1 MKRKTKIIIAS
12 TAVAAVLGVG
22 LYSATTSAVGSYK
35 RFGGHMGPMGGQV
48 ADKIFDEF
56 DTNKD
61 GKLTRQEIEAYR
73 KKNFSKHDANGD
85 GKLALEEFQGLWTEH
100 TRQPMIRAFQFLD
113 SDASGGVSG
122 NETALPMNRMM
133 TWMDRNNDGQITKD
147 EMRGSRRGWGHKNHR
162 WGKLFGYDD
171 DDDNK

>member
-56 DTNKD
+56 DTNKN
-61 GKLTRQEIEAYR
+61 GKLTRQGIEAYR
-73 KKNFSKHDANGD
+73 KKTSLNMTPTATVNWPWKSSKA
-85 GKLALEEFQGLWTEH
+85 FGLST
-100 TRQPMIRAFQFLD
+100 P
-113 SDASGGVSG
+113 AS
-122 NETALPMNRMM
+122 P
-133 TWMDRNNDGQITKD
+133 
-147 EMRGSRRGWGHKNHR
+147 
-162 WGKLFGYDD
+162 
-171 DDDNK
+171 